1 MFCGTG
7 FVYLFHLS
15 FICARIMKVCKLF
28 LSLISWY
35 LSKIGEWKWKTLL
48 AINAKNWKVYIN
60 YLWDMLEIYIHTP
73 INTNTQISRLF
84 HFEKWTVR
92 HVSRLCLSFFQKRI
106 ISRNLLLIPLMSGCL
121 VVQAH
126 NFFHA
131 PWQMGGWGWA
141 TLSLSSLCIVNKN
154 VCCEKEWGISPR
166 PPDATCL
173 LLSSISSD
181 MIPIL

>member
-1 MFCGTG
+1 MISLENRRMEVEDSSGDQ
-7 FVYLFHLS
+7 
-15 FICARIMKVCKLF
+15 CKELKG
-28 LSLISWY
+28 IH
-35 LSKIGEWKWKTLL
+35 KLL
-48 AINAKNWKVYIN
+48 VGYVGD
-60 YLWDMLEIYIHTP
+60 LHTY
-73 INTNTQISRLF
+73 TNKYQYTDQQIIPF
-84 HFEKWTVR
+84 WEVDR
-92 HVSRLCLSFFQKRI
+92 HVSRLCLSFFQKRM

-154 VCCEKEWGISPR
+154 VCCEKEWGIRPR

-173 LLSSISSD
+173 L
-181 MIPIL
+181 

>member
-7 FVYLFHLS
+7 FVCFHLS

-48 AINAKNWKVYIN
+48 AINAKNWKVYKN

-84 HFEKWTVR
+84 HFEKWTGMCLGYV
-92 HVSRLCLSFFQKRI
+92 LSFFQKRI

-126 NFFHA
+126 NCFHA
-131 PWQMGGWGWA
+131 PWQMGGGA

-154 VCCEKEWGISPR
+154 VCCEKEWGIRPR

-173 LLSSISSD
+173 L
-181 MIPIL
+181 

>member
-1 MFCGTG
+1 
-7 FVYLFHLS
+7 
-15 FICARIMKVCKLF
+15 MKAKLF

-60 YLWDMLEIYIHTP
+60 YLWDMLEIYIH
-73 INTNTQISRLF
+73 IYTNKYQYTDQQIIPF
-84 HFEKWTVR
+84 WEVDR
-92 HVSRLCLSFFQKRI
+92 HVSRLCLSFSQNRI
-106 ISRNLLLIPLMSGCL
+106 ISRYLLLIPLISGCL

-141 TLSLSSLCIVNKN
+141 TLSLSSLCTVNKN
-154 VCCEKEWGISPR
+154 VCCEKEWGISPKS
-166 PPDATCL
+166 PDATCL
-173 LLSSISSD
+173 L
-181 MIPIL
+181 

>member
-35 LSKIGEWKWKTLL
+35 LSKIGEWKWNTLL

-154 VCCEKEWGISPR
+154 VCCEKEWGIRPR

-173 LLSSISSD
+173 L
-181 MIPIL
+181 

>member
-1 MFCGTG
+1 MISLENRRMEVEDSSGDQ
-7 FVYLFHLS
+7 
-15 FICARIMKVCKLF
+15 CKELKG
-28 LSLISWY
+28 IY
-35 LSKIGEWKWKTLL
+35 KLL
-48 AINAKNWKVYIN
+48 VGYVGD
-60 YLWDMLEIYIHTP
+60 LHTY
-73 INTNTQISRLF
+73 TNKYQYTDQQIIPF
-84 HFEKWTVR
+84 WEVDR

-154 VCCEKEWGISPR
+154 VCCEKEWGIRPR

>member
-1 MFCGTG
+1 MGYVG
-7 FVYLFHLS
+7 DL
-15 FICARIMKVCKLF
+15 
-28 LSLISWY
+28 
-35 LSKIGEWKWKTLL
+35 
-48 AINAKNWKVYIN
+48 
-60 YLWDMLEIYIHTP
+60 HTY
-73 INTNTQISRLF
+73 TNKYQYTDQQIIPF
-84 HFEKWTVR
+84 WEVDR

-154 VCCEKEWGISPR
+154 VCCEKEWGNQTPAPWCYMPVVIVNIFWYDSHLVTTIQSDLIQILPLKCQDQKTTQISLEK
-166 PPDATCL
+166 DCFFY
-173 LLSSISSD
+173 
-181 MIPIL
+181 

>member
-1 MFCGTG
+1 MIIILLIFSLPLNIYIKYVHLDFSGMFCGTG

-84 HFEKWTVR
+84 HFEKWTGM
-92 HVSRLCLSFFQKRI
+92 CLGYVCPFFKREWSAGI
-106 ISRNLLLIPLMSGCL
+106 
-121 VVQAH
+121 
-126 NFFHA
+126 
-131 PWQMGGWGWA
+131 
-141 TLSLSSLCIVNKN
+141 
-154 VCCEKEWGISPR
+154 CC
-166 PPDATCL
+166 
-173 LLSSISSD
+173 
-181 MIPIL
+181 

>member
-1 MFCGTG
+1 MDKRLRRDTCICSVFLSHLDDHNSFNFFIIIKINIFIKYVHLDFSGMFCGTG

-48 AINAKNWKVYIN
+48 AINAKNWKVVGYVGD
-60 YLWDMLEIYIHTP
+60 LHTY
-73 INTNTQISRLF
+73 TNKYQYTDQQIIPF
-84 HFEKWTVR
+84 WEVDR

-141 TLSLSSLCIVNKN
+141 TLSL
-154 VCCEKEWGISPR
+154 
-166 PPDATCL
+166 
-173 LLSSISSD
+173 
-181 MIPIL
+181 

>member
-60 YLWDMLEIYIHTP
+60 YLWDMLEIYIH
-73 INTNTQISRLF
+73 IYTNKYQYTDQQIIPF
-84 HFEKWTVR
+84 WEVDR
-92 HVSRLCLSFFQKRI
+92 HVSRLCLSFSQNRI
-106 ISRNLLLIPLMSGCL
+106 ISRYLLLIPLISGCL

-141 TLSLSSLCIVNKN
+141 TLSLSSLCTVNKN
-154 VCCEKEWGISPR
+154 VCCEKEWGIRPR

-173 LLSSISSD
+173 L
-181 MIPIL
+181 

>member
-1 MFCGTG
+1 MIRICSVFLSHLDDHNSFNFFIIIKINIYIKYVHLDFSGMFCRTG

-84 HFEKWTVR
+84 HFEKWTGM
-92 HVSRLCLSFFQKRI
+92 CLGYVCPFLKR
-106 ISRNLLLIPLMSGCL
+106 
-121 VVQAH
+121 
-126 NFFHA
+126 
-131 PWQMGGWGWA
+131 
-141 TLSLSSLCIVNKN
+141 
-154 VCCEKEWGISPR
+154 E
-166 PPDATCL
+166 
-173 LLSSISSD
+173 
-181 MIPIL
+181 